1 MKTIILDCFG
11 VGEYSE
17 VRKINLKIQ
26 IGLKIWVIIFKFD
39 IGILENNFGYFA
51 K

>member
-17 VRKINLKIQ
+17 ARKINLKTQ

-39 IGILENNFGYFA
+39 IILENNFG
-51 K
+51 